1 MTMSITSMFYLV
13 ILFAAVFGAT
23 LLLFQAVLPDT
34 AQRRLKS
41 LATGRRAADETAS
54 APAKWIAR
62 VSKASGPLARLSLP
76 EDGLRMSS
84 LRTRFMHAGLR
95 ANHIPILF
103 FAGKTLLAAALPA
116 LLLVA
121 TGFGNGM
128 STNLTL
134 VLALLA
140 AAAGYYLP
148 NLVLDARIRR
158 RQREIFENFPDALD
172 LMTVCIEAG
181 LSADAAIARVAQEMM
196 ATSPVVAEELHMV
209 TLELRAGQSKEQ
221 ALRNLG
227 ARTGV
232 GDVDAL
238 ATMLI
243 QAERFGTSVGASL
256 RVHSEH
262 LRTRRRQLAEERAAK
277 VSLKLMMPLIF
288 CIFPSLILIMLGPSF
303 IQIGRVLMPSL
314 AGQ

>member
-1 MTMSITSMFYLV
+1 MSLTSMFYLLV
-13 ILFAAVFGAT
+13 LFAVVFGAT
-23 LLLFQAVLPDT
+23 LLLFQVFLPGA
-34 AQRRLKS
+34 AQRRLKT
-41 LATGRRAADETAS
+41 LAAGRRAADGAAS
-54 APAKWIAR
+54 PSSEWIAR
-62 VSKASGPLARLSLP
+62 ISKASGPLARLSLP

-95 ANHIPILF
+95 ASHIPMLF
-103 FAGKTLLAAALPA
+103 FAAKTLLAVALPT
-116 LLLVA
+116 LLLIA
-121 TGFGNGM
+121 TGFAQDM
-128 STNLTL
+128 STNLML
-134 VLALLA
+134 VCALLA

-148 NLVLDARIRR
+148 NLVLDAFIRR

-196 ATSPVVAEELHMV
+196 TTSPAVAEELHLV

-227 ARTGV
+227 LRTGV

-288 CIFPSLILIMLGPSF
+288 CIFPSLIMIMLGPSF

>member
-1 MTMSITSMFYLV
+1 MSITSMFYLLV
-13 ILFAAVFGAT
+13 LFAVVFGAT
-23 LLLFQAVLPDT
+23 MLLFRACLPGAV
-34 AQRRLKS
+34 QQRLKS
-41 LATGRRAADETAS
+41 LAAGRRAADGTAS
-54 APAKWIAR
+54 VPSEWIAR
-62 VSKASGPLARLSLP
+62 ISAASGPLARLSLP
-76 EDGLRMSS
+76 KDGLRMSS
-84 LRTRFMHAGLR
+84 LRARFMHAGLR
-95 ANHIPILF
+95 ASHIPMLF
-103 FAGKTLLAAALPA
+103 FAAKTLLAVALPT
-116 LLLVA
+116 LLLIA
-121 TGFGNGM
+121 TGFAQGM
-128 STNLTL
+128 STNLVL
-134 VLALLA
+134 VCALLA

-148 NLVLDARIRR
+148 NLALDICIRR

-196 ATSPVVAEELHMV
+196 TTSPAVAEELHLV

-227 ARTGV
+227 LRTGV

-288 CIFPSLILIMLGPSF
+288 CIFPSLIMIMLGPSF